1 MATTLGAA
9 PTARRTPS
17 TPPTVPTPR
26 AGRAAAVLGLVA
38 VVAAGGAGLRLAV
51 PLLQHPGPPA
61 RQVALADPASPDL
74 SVGQAVRTG
83 SGSLT
88 VTAAVLNNGLTSE
101 ELGGMSHG
109 VSSLVSSGKAE
120 VAVTLTLANRGDA
133 PLPLSP
139 SQFTMVTG
147 RGSTPT
153 STPQSVA
160 GGTVQVDGSVP
171 AHASVDAR
179 LAFVTTTDGSRLWL
193 RYTDPGTAH
202 VVQVDL
208 GRAAT
213 IAPAPGG
220 HAGHASASLPVPAED
235 HDH

>member
-17 TPPTVPTPR
+17 TALPGTPAPR
-26 AGRAAAVLGLVA
+26 AGRTAVVLGLVA
-38 VVAAGGAGLRLAV
+38 VVAAGGAGVRLAV
-51 PLLQHPGPPA
+51 PLLQHPGAPE
-61 RQVALADPASPDL
+61 QVAMADPASPGL
-74 SVGQAVRTG
+74 SVGQAVRTS

-88 VTAAVLNNGLTSE
+88 VTAAALNNGLTSE

-109 VSSLVSSGKAE
+109 VSSLVGSGKAE
-120 VAVTLTLANRGDA
+120 VAVTLTVVNDGDA